1 MVVGEVMNGV
11 VIKYSTKLLKA
22 FALSENMQQNEG
34 SQPDQSCESP
44 SNMQPIPGNLS
55 SDYKNPSNLEGS
67 YVGCVSNPNSSEYAT
82 SAGTTYNQQPETL
95 NLPAVLWDKPLGSK
109 IRVPPPVPPRSPRR
123 PIDPISSGA
132 FEAAMAT
139 PFCGGSSED
148 YISPQRGLPLGI
160 TLLAIEQLFILCCLL
175 Y

>member
-11 VIKYSTKLLKA
+11 TIKYSTKLLKA
-22 FALSENMQQNEG
+22 FALSENMQPNEG
-34 SQPDQSCESP
+34 SQPEQSCESP
-44 SNMQPIPGNLS
+44 SNMQPILDNFS
-55 SDYKNPSNLEGS
+55 SDYKNSSNLEGS
-67 YVGCVSNPNSSEYAT
+67 YVGCVSNPNSSEYA
-82 SAGTTYNQQPETL
+82 SGVGSSYNQQPETL

-148 YISPQRGLPLGI
+148 NISPQRGLPLGI
-160 TLLAIEQLFILCCLL
+160 TLISIELLFILCCLL

>member
-109 IRVPPPVPPRSPRR
+109 IRVPPPSHQGPQEDQSTPLALEHLRQLWQR
-123 PIDPISSGA
+123 P
-132 FEAAMAT
+132 FVEAQVKITFHLKEVCHWALL
-139 PFCGGSSED
+139 C
-148 YISPQRGLPLGI
+148 LP
-160 TLLAIEQLFILCCLL
+160 
-175 Y
+175 